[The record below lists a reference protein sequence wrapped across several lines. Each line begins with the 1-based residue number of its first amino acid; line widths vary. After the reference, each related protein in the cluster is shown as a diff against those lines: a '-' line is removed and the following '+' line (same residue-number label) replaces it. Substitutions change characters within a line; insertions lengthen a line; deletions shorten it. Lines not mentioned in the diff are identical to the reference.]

1 MKTKILL
8 LSPPS
13 TPEEEY
19 KKFRDLGNIQ
29 QPLGLA
35 YLAAVLEQSGREV
48 KIIDPNPLK
57 LSGEDIINSIKKFRP
72 DIIGISSS
80 TPNFLKAIDLCKKIK
95 KTLNVPIIIGG
106 THITSVPEEILKYKC
121 FDFGIIG
128 EGETTILE
136 LVEKIE
142 NKEDVSNVKGIAYN
156 DGGKLNKTEPRE
168 LIKDLDSLPFP
179 ARHLI
184 PPLEKY
190 MPTRGTYKRLPLGT
204 IITSRGCPYRCSF
217 CNRAIFG
224 NKFRHRSEKNV
235 VDEIEILIKKF
246 NAKEIKFWDD
256 AINVIPE
263 RLINI
268 CNEILRRG
276 IKIPWSCIARING
289 MDEPLLKKM
298 KEAGCWQISYGI
310 ESENQKILDNIKKD
324 LTISQIKEVVSTTNK
339 AGIRTRGF
347 FMLGLPGETKE
358 TMQQTINFSKS
369 LMLDIA
375 NFYITTPYPSTDLYE
390 DAKKSG
396 ELKKASYNEYL
407 TNFPD
412 EISYV
417 PNGLTAGL
425 IKEYQ
430 WRAYKSFYLRL
441 QYVIKQ
447 LFRINSMEDLLN
459 KLKNFLIIA
468 ELKK

>member
-1 MKTKILL
+1 
-8 LSPPS
+8 
-13 TPEEEY
+13 
-19 KKFRDLGNIQ
+19 
-29 QPLGLA
+29 
-35 YLAAVLEQSGREV
+35 
-48 KIIDPNPLK
+48 
-57 LSGEDIINSIKKFRP
+57 
-72 DIIGISSS
+72 
-80 TPNFLKAIDLCKKIK
+80 
-95 KTLNVPIIIGG
+95 
-106 THITSVPEEILKYKC
+106 
-121 FDFGIIG
+121 
-128 EGETTILE
+128 
-136 LVEKIE
+136 
-142 NKEDVSNVKGIAYN
+142 
-156 DGGKLNKTEPRE
+156 
-168 LIKDLDSLPFP
+168 
-179 ARHLI
+179 
-184 PPLEKY
+184 
-190 MPTRGTYKRLPLGT
+190 
-204 IITSRGCPYRCSF
+204 
-217 CNRAIFG
+217 
-224 NKFRHRSEKNV
+224 
-235 VDEIEILIKKF
+235 
-246 NAKEIKFWDD
+246 
-256 AINVIPE
+256 
-263 RLINI
+263 
-268 CNEILRRG
+268 
-276 IKIPWSCIARING
+276 
-289 MDEPLLKKM
+289 M

-310 ESENQKILDNIKKD
+310 ESGNQKILDNIKKD